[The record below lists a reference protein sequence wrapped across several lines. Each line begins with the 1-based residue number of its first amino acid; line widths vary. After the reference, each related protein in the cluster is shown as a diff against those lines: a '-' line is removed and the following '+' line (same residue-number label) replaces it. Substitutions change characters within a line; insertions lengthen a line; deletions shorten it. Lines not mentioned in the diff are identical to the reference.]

1 MRDVDLAALKYS
13 GSNIYLNDQLH
24 GKIIE
29 SELSLVSN
37 PVESPQKF
45 SNSLLT
51 SRVALPMSPRFS
63 PVLPPLST
71 LPLETTP
78 TSD

>member
-1 MRDVDLAALKYS
+1 MASDSIGVDRRHIKIR

-37 PVESPQKF
+37 PVESPIEVSPPVTVTLAPSP
-45 SNSLLT
+45 SNAT
-51 SRVALPMSPRFS
+51 PVPSPATCPS
-63 PVLPPLST
+63 PNPK
-71 LPLETTP
+71 
-78 TSD
+78 